1 MNQTSNSSEGN
12 QTDLAQKEA
21 ESNEPF
27 SIKEILSKYGNDFT
41 QEEFNKIFTRKDGF
55 NHILLSDVEKITKSL
70 ENDFKDVIKVSSIGQ
85 TTQGRDIKMITL
97 DATGSMGGPSSS

>member
-1 MNQTSNSSEGN
+1 M
-12 QTDLAQKEA
+12 AQKEA

-27 SIKEILSKYGNDFT
+27 SIREILSKYGNDFT

-70 ENDFKDVIKVSSIGQ
+70 ETDFADVIKV
-85 TTQGRDIKMITL
+85 
-97 DATGSMGGPSSS
+97 